1 MDIFYAH
8 QIDHVPH
15 ITSVYHN
22 QSFQICPPR
31 TNTQTSK
38 SLPTATS
45 NDATKQFEP
54 VVLYTHPS
62 KDHKPEI
69 QYVMKTTLSY
79 ISFLVTN
86 PSFISVQ
93 SDPFLILLTASC
105 HKKRT
110 NSKAHRKKFFCFT
123 GLQVLQLSNAYF
135 YFRPSLQFRHI
146 FIERRLKFRT
156 QIILRLTEAA
166 KRKQLYTRKGT
177 HLGTLQPVLL
187 SKRLTATDPIH
198 RQHYSRQTPC
208 TSSHTDTA
216 ELLSAQVKPRQYT
229 LGS

>member
-1 MDIFYAH
+1 MDVFYAH

-31 TNTQTSK
+31 TNTQTSE

-45 NDATKQFEP
+45 KDATKQLEP

-62 KDHKPEI
+62 KDQKPEI

-93 SDPFLILLTASC
+93 SDPFLILLTAPC

-110 NSKAHRKKFFCFT
+110 NHRNHRVKSFRFT
-123 GLQVLQLSNAYF
+123 GLQVLQQSNAYF
-135 YFRPSLQFRHI
+135 YFRPSPQCRHI
-146 FIERRLKFRT
+146 LREGRVRFRSHLF
-156 QIILRLTEAA
+156 LRLTDAA
-166 KRKQLYTRKGT
+166 LCTRVYIRKGA
-177 HLGTLQPVLL
+177 HLGSLQPVLL
-187 SKRLTATDPIH
+187 SKYLKNADTIHSQPPLTSTI
-198 RQHYSRQTPC
+198 C
-208 TSSHTDTA
+208 
-216 ELLSAQVKPRQYT
+216 
-229 LGS
+229 